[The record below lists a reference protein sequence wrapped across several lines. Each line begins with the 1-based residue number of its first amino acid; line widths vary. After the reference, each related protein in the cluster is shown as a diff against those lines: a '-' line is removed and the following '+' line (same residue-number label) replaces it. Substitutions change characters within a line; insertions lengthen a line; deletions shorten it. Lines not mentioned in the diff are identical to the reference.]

1 MSVTIKVSEESAEM
15 VQRKVDQGLYPDLE
29 SAWGEAA
36 RLLDEQDYVR
46 DLRKKLREAEEEI
59 ERGEYDLW
67 TPELSKQILE
77 EAKELYRLGIR
88 PDRDVCP

>member
-1 MSVTIKVSEESAEM
+1 MSVSITVSEETAEM

-29 SAWGEAA
+29 TAWAEAA

-46 DLRKKLREAEEEI
+46 DLREKLSEAEVQI
-59 ERGEYDLW
+59 ERGEYVLW

-88 PDRDVCP
+88 PGPDVCP

>member
-1 MSVTIKVSEESAEM
+1 MSVTIKVSEETAEM

-29 SAWGEAA
+29 TAWAEAA

-46 DLRKKLREAEEEI
+46 DLREKLREAQEEI
-59 ERGEYDLW
+59 ERGEYVLW

-88 PDRDVCP
+88 PDPDVCP

>member
-1 MSVTIKVSEESAEM
+1 MGARPLRLGAGWLT
-15 VQRKVDQGLYPDLE
+15 
-29 SAWGEAA
+29 AWAEAA

-46 DLRKKLREAEEEI
+46 DLREKLREAEEQI

-88 PDRDVCP
+88 PDPDVCP